1 MTKSERN
8 SCGKGLNPRQSR
20 FVDEYLV
27 DMNATAAYKRAGYA
41 ARGKSAEANASRL
54 LWSDKVQAELSR
66 RMQERAEKVAVTQ
79 EWVLDRLRNE
89 ALNHARSSAR
99 VQALKLLGEHLG
111 MFVKRSQVEV
121 TGVFERIAAMEE
133 DELRELLD
141 LKDDEIRTRLAGL
154 TGQVGKGTGHRRPHA
169 VGHDH
174 GRLDLPTA
182 EDGQPVHAG
191 AVEPAEVRLGPH
203 DRLDHPD

>member
-8 SCGKGLNPRQSR
+8 SGGKGLNPRQSR

-54 LWSDKVQAELSR
+54 LWSDKMQAELSR
-66 RMQERAEKVAVTQ
+66 RMEERAEKVAVTQ

-154 TGQVGKGTGHRRPHA
+154 TGQVGHA
-169 VGHDH
+169 
-174 GRLDLPTA
+174 
-182 EDGQPVHAG
+182 
-191 AVEPAEVRLGPH
+191 
-203 DRLDHPD
+203 

>member
-20 FVDEYLV
+20 FVDEYLI

-66 RMQERAEKVAVTQ
+66 RMEERAEKVAVTQ

-111 MFVKRSQVEV
+111 MFVKRTQVELL
-121 TGVFERIAAMEE
+121 GVSERIAAMGETE
-133 DELRELLD
+133 VRELLELSHED
-141 LKDDEIRTRLAGL
+141 QLA
-154 TGQVGKGTGHRRPHA
+154 
-169 VGHDH
+169 
-174 GRLDLPTA
+174 
-182 EDGQPVHAG
+182 
-191 AVEPAEVRLGPH
+191 RLGVTGFGNA
-203 DRLDHPD
+203 